1 MTNREMK
8 KTTRG
13 FIKKGLVFCVVG
25 VMAFSMVACSGHK
38 KKAAGSE
45 SKTKT
50 EATQNKTGNQ
60 SGSSKVTP
68 KSGTKIGRAHV

>member
-25 VMAFSMVACSGHK
+25 VMALSMVACSGHK

-45 SKTKT
+45 SKNRGDS
-50 EATQNKTGNQ
+50 E
-60 SGSSKVTP
+60 
-68 KSGTKIGRAHV
+68 